1 MPLRWKVIT
10 QLRSARLMPFLGA
23 VAAVL
28 TFAGPA
34 ALAPTPAAAQAASCK
49 DDIDKLAKRR
59 LAAIADIDHIA
70 KAGKGKLD
78 PMAACP
84 KLRNLAVLEG
94 ELANYFVKN
103 KDWCEIPDSAI
114 EAISSAHGKTIKV
127 AGQACG
133 LAAQAKKMQ
142 QQQAAQGGPLGAP
155 EAPKLPTGPL

>member
-1 MPLRWKVIT
+1 MRPHGKFMT
-10 QLRSARLMPFLGA
+10 QLRPERLTPFLGA
-23 VAAVL
+23 AAAVL
-28 TFAGPA
+28 MLAGPA

-59 LAAIADIDHIA
+59 LAAMADIDHLA

-94 ELANYFVKN
+94 ELANYLVKN
-103 KDWCEIPDSAI
+103 KDWCEIPDNAI
-114 EAISSAHGKTIKV
+114 EAISTARGKTLKV